1 MWAAIIGISFGLVI
15 AFGAW
20 RVRSSVS
27 LKADIATTPSPAPAP
42 GQVRIAIDKPGNL
55 DVITES
61 PTSIS
66 GITKPLTWIV
76 VSTDKEDYLA
86 QSRDD
91 GTFSLDIDLS
101 PGLNHI
107 KASSLNTQGS
117 VSSEDILAVYS
128 ASFKGNPAT
137 PNTTSVNESSDSAV
151 AMKFAEA
158 GNPPKA
164 YIGTVTDIVDSTIQI
179 KSTDSQI
186 QQIATTNKEISVVN
200 TKGSSNK
207 TVKLTDI
214 AIGDFIVAMGFPDG
228 NDVLDAQRI
237 LVTDSP
243 LKSQITVAIKNVK
256 DVSKKSLTLSSSNGD
271 SEDTFTPDKN
281 TSLQSYVDGK
291 IKSAKM
297 TDFSKSDMVITVS
310 DTTGTPALSR
320 SIFNLGN
327 Q

>member
-1 MWAAIIGISFGLVI
+1 MRKELLWAIIIGVSFGLVI

-27 LKADIATTPSPAPAP
+27 LKADNPAVTPSPAPVP
-42 GQVRIAIDKPGNL
+42 GQLKIAINKPGNL
-55 DVITES
+55 DVVTES
-61 PTSIS
+61 PTGVT
-66 GITKPLTWIV
+66 GITKPLTWVV
-76 VSTDKEDYLA
+76 VSTDKEDYIT
-86 QSRDD
+86 QSQND

-117 VSSEDILAVYS
+117 VSSQDILAVYS
-128 ASFKGNPAT
+128 EFFKDGTAT
-137 PNTTSVNESSDSAV
+137 PSAV
-151 AMKFAEA
+151 FA
-158 GNPPKA
+158 KA

-207 TVKLTDI
+207 AVKLTDI
-214 AIGDFIVAMGFPDG
+214 AIGDFIVAMGFIDG
-228 NDVLDAQRI
+228 QDVLDAQRI

-243 LKSQITVAIKNVK
+243 VKSQISVAIQNVEE
-256 DVSKKSLTLSSSNGD
+256 VTKKSLKLSEGS
-271 SEDTFTPDKN
+271 FTPDKN
-281 TSLQSYVDGK
+281 TTVQVYSDGK
-291 IKSAKM
+291 IKSAKI
-297 TDFSKSDMVITVS
+297 TDFSESDKVITVS

-320 SIFNLGN
+320 SIFNLGKE
-327 Q
+327 